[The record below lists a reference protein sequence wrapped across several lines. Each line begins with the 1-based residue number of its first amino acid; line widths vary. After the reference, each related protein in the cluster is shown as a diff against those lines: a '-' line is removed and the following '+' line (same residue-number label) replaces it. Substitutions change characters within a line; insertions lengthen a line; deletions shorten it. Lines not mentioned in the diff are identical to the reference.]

1 MNLNDELE
9 TDQKFSV
16 RVQVLNDGD
25 KVYSFTTREFY
36 ASYTSLSSRLDSF
49 CIDISRAFYQAFSN
63 SDEVLINA
71 ITGEKIKNHSFD
83 YNLLLLNEGIPFIK
97 IPFSSVPF
105 DHVGDLFDEFGAM
118 VKIIHDK
125 VIDQSIDIEQDG
137 LIETDQFKLIKT
149 HEVKDL
155 D

>member
-9 TDQKFSV
+9 TDQKFSI
-16 RVQVLNDGD
+16 RVQILNDGV

-36 ASYTSLSSRLDSF
+36 ASYSSLSSRLDSL
-49 CIDISRAFYQAFSN
+49 CIDISKAFHQAFSN
-63 SDEVLINA
+63 SDE
-71 ITGEKIKNHSFD
+71 EIKNHSFD

-97 IPFSSVPF
+97 IPFSNVPL

-118 VKIIHDK
+118 VKILHDK
-125 VIDQSIDIEQDG
+125 VIDQSIDLEQDG
-137 LIETDQFKLIKT
+137 LIETDQFKIIKKY
-149 HEVKDL
+149 EVEDL

>member
-16 RVQVLNDGD
+16 RVQVFNDGV

-36 ASYTSLSSRLDSF
+36 ASYSSLSSRLDSF
-49 CIDISRAFYQAFSN
+49 CIDISKAFYQAFSN
-63 SDEVLINA
+63 SDDE
-71 ITGEKIKNHSFD
+71 IKNHSFD

-97 IPFSSVPF
+97 IPFSNVPI
-105 DHVGDLFDEFGAM
+105 DHVGDLFDELGAM

>member
-16 RVQVLNDGD
+16 RVQVLNEGD

-36 ASYTSLSSRLDSF
+36 ASYSSLSSRLDSF
-49 CIDISRAFYQAFSN
+49 CIDISKAFYQAFSN
-63 SDEVLINA
+63 SDE
-71 ITGEKIKNHSFD
+71 EIKNHSFD
-83 YNLLLLNEGIPFIK
+83 YNLLLLNDGIPFIK
-97 IPFSSVPF
+97 IPFSNVPF

-125 VIDQSIDIEQDG
+125 VIDQSLDIEQDG

-149 HEVKDL
+149 HEVNDL